1 MKVKNKHPVLSDFLR
16 EKHPPYEQIDS
27 KSIKTTSTMPYKDAE
42 EASQVKDLTN
52 FNHFRKWQS
61 IVKIVSLVVF
71 SMVILPAMVEQLQ
84 TLVALMIPRKVP
96 NMPPTIKMLGRM
108 LSTSLVL
115 LNEKIPSTRLKT
127 GFEPSTLFE
136 ISWKS
141 GW

>member
-71 SMVILPAMVEQLQ
+71 SMVILVSICAMYY
-84 TLVALMIPRKVP
+84 VALDQFFGSQIPYP
-96 NMPPTIKMLGRM
+96 INMAWLVQDTCIILMGAIFGLFIKDIF
-108 LSTSLVL
+108 
-115 LNEKIPSTRLKT
+115 K
-127 GFEPSTLFE
+127 
-136 ISWKS
+136 
-141 GW
+141 